1 LGEEKTMHAVMETG
15 GKQYRVTTGDVV
27 QVEKCEGKVGD
38 KIEFRSI
45 LLLQDDQ
52 GLTLESEKL
61 KSAKIVGEVLEQD
74 RAKKIVVFKK
84 KRRKNYRRTQGH
96 RQSFTRLRILEI
108 VK

>member
-1 LGEEKTMHAVMETG
+1 MHAVMETG

-27 QVEKCEGKVGD
+27 QVEKYDGQVGD
-38 KIEFRSI
+38 KIEIRSL

-52 GLTLESEKL
+52 GITLDPEQMKN
-61 KSAKIVGEVLEQD
+61 AKVVGEILQQGRD
-74 RAKKIVVFKK
+74 RKVVVFKK

-96 RQSFTRLRILEI
+96 RQAFTRLKIVEI